1 MYAEYSKIIKFN
13 ELADPM
19 DHWELIEKVGEGTYG
34 EVHMAKH
41 KELGK
46 LCVCVC
52 VCVCD
57 WKRYEEE
64 KKLRGLHREDWK
76 GEKLRSPHG

>member
-1 MYAEYSKIIKFN
+1 MLQKVKMYAEYSKIIKFN

-46 LCVCVC
+46 FQGPSRKNWE
-52 VCVCD
+52 D
-57 WKRYEEE
+57 E
-64 KKLRGLHREDWK
+64 KSLH
-76 GEKLRSPHG
+76 G

>member
-1 MYAEYSKIIKFN
+1 MYAEYSKIIQFN

-41 KELGK
+41 KHLGK
-46 LCVCVC
+46 FCVCVC
-52 VCVCD
+52 VCACV
-57 WKRYEEE
+57 
-64 KKLRGLHREDWK
+64 
-76 GEKLRSPHG
+76 

>member
-52 VCVCD
+52 V
-57 WKRYEEE
+57 
-64 KKLRGLHREDWK
+64 KKTVYYGYAK
-76 GEKLRSPHG
+76 NCRSN

>member
-52 VCVCD
+52 VCVCVLARIALATKMD
-57 WKRYEEE
+57 WKR
-64 KKLRGLHREDWK
+64 
-76 GEKLRSPHG
+76 